1 MPAIN
6 PPRLK
11 IQATELIQSA
21 SDADA
26 FCRSYHVFLD
36 LYADRT
42 YRPGKI
48 GAPPPLLRAY
58 QVPKP
63 VERAVEKEL
72 GIWAADNRE
81 AAFMLA
87 DALWQQPY
95 LEFRLTAASLI
106 GQVFPLP
113 VKPVFSRVETW
124 NEPSTEDRLVK
135 ALVNSGLKRILNE
148 YQEIYVEQVD
158 TWLRSRSGE
167 RNRLG
172 LIACPPLLERR
183 EFDDY
188 PLLFNRLSNLM
199 RSEKSPL
206 RNDIL
211 IVIQEFAART
221 PDETAYFLDTALR
234 STSDNAQIAWYIRN
248 SLSYFPPNT
257 RSDLREKL
265 VAVELGQDDNPN

>member
-21 SDADA
+21 SDPDA

-58 QVPKP
+58 QAPKP

-72 GIWAADNRE
+72 GVWAADNRKE
-81 AAFMLA
+81 ALKLA
-87 DALWQQPY
+87 DALWLQPY

-113 VKPVFSRVETW
+113 VSSVLSRVEAW
-124 NEPSTEDRLVK
+124 IEPSTEDRLVK

-148 YQEIYVEQVD
+148 YQDLYVKQVD
-158 TWLRSRSGE
+158 IWLRSRSSE

-172 LIACPPLLERR
+172 LIACPPLFERR

-188 PLLFNRLSNLM
+188 PLLFNRLRKLM
-199 RSEKSPL
+199 RSEKSPF
-206 RNDIL
+206 RNEIL

-221 PDETAYFLDTALR
+221 PDETAFFLEKALR
-234 STSDNAQIAWYIRN
+234 SSSDNAQIAWYIRS
-248 SLSYFPPNT
+248 SLSDFPPNT
-257 RSDLREKL
+257 RSNLREVL
-265 VAVELGQDDNPN
+265 VAIELQQDDNSN